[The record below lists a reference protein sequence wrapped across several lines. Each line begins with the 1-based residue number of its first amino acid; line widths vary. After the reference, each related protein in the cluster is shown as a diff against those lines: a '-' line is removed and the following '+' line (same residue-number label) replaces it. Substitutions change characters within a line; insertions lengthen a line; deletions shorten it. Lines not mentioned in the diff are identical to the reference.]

1 MSKKDLALSPPA
13 RPELSDT
20 PLKFCNEIARLFR
33 GRMRAMDDGGAMSQP
48 GAHLV
53 LSLLAMDDGICQR
66 DLVVATHLRP
76 PTVSVLL
83 RDMEEEGLVKRK
95 GDPDDQRAVRV
106 YLTEKGR
113 ARDRQNIEKIH
124 ALDEIGLRGLSDEE
138 IKTLMALLV
147 RLRDNL
153 LKEREDCE

>member
-1 MSKKDLALSPPA
+1 MKKKNLPVSPPP

-20 PLKFCNEIARLFR
+20 PIKFCNEISRLFR
-33 GRMRAMDDGGAMSQP
+33 GRLRAMDDGGAMSQP

-53 LSLLAMDDGICQR
+53 LSWLAINDGICQR
-66 DLVVATHLRP
+66 ELVAATHLRP

-83 RDMEEEGLVKRK
+83 RDMETEGLVERK

-113 ARDRQNIEKIH
+113 KRDRENIQKIH
-124 ALDEIGLRGLSDEE
+124 ALDEVGLRGLSEDE
-138 IKTLMALLV
+138 IQALMVLLT
-147 RLRDNL
+147 RIRDNL
-153 LKEREDCE
+153 LKEGEGCQ